1 MKKEYS
7 REELIELCKESI
19 VPCSK
24 WNDRDSYSAQQKVQL
39 IFEGL
44 TGGVEYTYNI
54 EGKTIW
60 IDFEPA
66 TTVQKDNMSY
76 IEIDSRDNYCEWY
89 LSEYVEEFSGK
100 MFEGGWVDWNKNN
113 HGYLPTKEKL
123 EEVDGE
129 DWY

>member
-1 MKKEYS
+1 MEKYN
-7 REELIELCKESI
+7 REELIELCRNSI

-24 WNDRDSYSAQQKVQL
+24 WNDRDSCSAQQNIQN
-39 IFEGL
+39 IYEGL

-54 EGKTIW
+54 ECETIY

-66 TTVQKDNMSY
+66 TTVQKANMLY
-76 IEIDSRDNYCEWY
+76 INVDSREDYCEWY
-89 LSEYVEEFSGK
+89 LSEYGEDFSGE
-100 MFEGGWVDWNKNN
+100 MFEGRWIDWDENN

-123 EEVDGE
+123 EEADGE